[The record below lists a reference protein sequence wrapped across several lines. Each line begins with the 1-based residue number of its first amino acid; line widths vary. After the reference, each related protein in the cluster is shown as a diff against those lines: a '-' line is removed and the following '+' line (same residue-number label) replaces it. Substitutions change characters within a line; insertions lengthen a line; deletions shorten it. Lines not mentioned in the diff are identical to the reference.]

1 MGVEVRGEGTVVGAL
16 VSQRLTRFSICG
28 DIPGFL
34 LAMYVCVC
42 VCVCVCVYVC
52 VCVGCECVKH

>member
-34 LAMYVCVC
+34 LAMCVC
-42 VCVCVCVYVC
+42 ECVCVCVYV
-52 VCVGCECVKH
+52 